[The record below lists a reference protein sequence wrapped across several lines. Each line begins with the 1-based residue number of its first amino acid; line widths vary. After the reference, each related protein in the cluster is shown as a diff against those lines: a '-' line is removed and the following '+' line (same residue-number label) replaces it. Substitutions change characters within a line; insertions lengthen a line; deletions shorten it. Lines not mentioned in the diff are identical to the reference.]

1 MIKVINGRVVG
12 AHDSIISGVITVLLQ
27 FRHALSIPVI
37 RTNSARRTL
46 SDINLDASN
55 GVDNLLDGF

>member
-1 MIKVINGRVVG
+1 M
-12 AHDSIISGVITVLLQ
+12 LQ

-37 RTNSARRTL
+37 RTGSARRAL